1 MLINGTALRITMAR
15 GRHGYPD
22 GRRRPARATIDDIV
36 REALD
41 TSYYIDASIVSL
53 LDESA
58 RHLHKCRRC
67 QDTEEFPELTL
78 ACPGMQKIVVPVAR
92 WWTTYRTNSTPVQQT
107 LDYTEREAAEDDS
120 E

>member
-1 MLINGTALRITMAR
+1 MAR

-58 RHLHKCRRC
+58 RHLHRCRRC
-67 QDTEEFPELTL
+67 QDTERFPELML

-92 WWTTYRTNSTPVQQT
+92 WWTTYRTNGTPVQQT